1 MTADIRLG
9 AISIDST
16 DPESLAAFYRDLL
29 DLEIMFESETFVALK
44 GGGILMT
51 TQKVDDHQPPSWP
64 GGGIPKQM
72 HLELAVDDLDATE
85 AKALSLGATRP
96 ETQDTNDVF
105 RVLIDPAG
113 HPFCLTTMVPEV

>member
-16 DPESLAAFYRDLL
+16 DPAALAAFYRDLL

-44 GGGILMT
+44 GGGVLVT
-51 TQKVDDHQPPSWP
+51 TQKVDDHQPPTWP
-64 GGGIPKQM
+64 GGAIPKQI

-85 AKALSLGATRP
+85 AKAVALGATRP
-96 ETQDTNDVF
+96 EAQETPDVF

-113 HPFCLTTMVPEV
+113 HPFCLTTMVPDV